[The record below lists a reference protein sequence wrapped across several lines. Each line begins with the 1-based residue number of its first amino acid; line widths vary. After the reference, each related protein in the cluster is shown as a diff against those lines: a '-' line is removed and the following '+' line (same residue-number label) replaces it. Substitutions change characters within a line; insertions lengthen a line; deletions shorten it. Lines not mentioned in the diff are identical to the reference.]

1 MAKKSIGKELLGAV
15 EPPALKHAAIGAFLS
30 FVVFIGTVVTFEPL
44 VASYMGA
51 ESTVLAQARGGS
63 GEDADMEQ
71 ARRAADA
78 IERERA
84 YNRSVQDFS
93 RRQTERDN
101 KYYRDNRPREG
112 DTRYVDGAIYK
123 YVQGRWVCVYN
134 CKPPGPEPKTF

>member
-15 EPPALKHAAIGAFLS
+15 EPLALKHAAIGAFLS

-101 KYYRDNRPREG
+101 RYYRDNQPREG
-112 DTRYVDGAIYK
+112 DTRYVDGSIYK

-134 CKPPGPEPKTF
+134 CKPTGPETKTF